1 MNDAKRER
9 ALVLGIGNVLL
20 RDEGLGVRAIEYF
33 SERYGFGPDVDC
45 LDGGTSGLGLL
56 SYIKDYSHIIVV
68 DAVAAS
74 GPPGKV
80 IRIPGEEV
88 AKWPALKS
96 TSAHQIGLRD
106 LIEIARFQGLS
117 PELVIIGI
125 IPKDITPGLELTP
138 ETAESVPKAAEAVRE
153 ELSRFGFKAERKKPS
168 PFEKGG

>member
-1 MNDAKRER
+1 MADAKRKK

-20 RDEGLGVRAIEYF
+20 KDEGLGVRAIEYF

-74 GPPGKV
+74 GPPGKLL
-80 IRIPGEEV
+80 RIPGEEV
-88 AKWPALKS
+88 VKWPALKS

-106 LIEIARFQGLS
+106 LIEIAKFQGLR

-125 IPKDITPGLELTP
+125 IPRDITPGIELTP
-138 ETAESVPKAAEAVRE
+138 EAARSVPLAAEAIRD
-153 ELSRFGFKAERKKPS
+153 ELTRFGFSVEKK
-168 PFEKGG
+168 G

>member
-1 MNDAKRER
+1 MNDAKRKR

-20 RDEGLGVRAIEYF
+20 KDEGLGVRAIEYF

-106 LIEIARFQGLS
+106 LIEIAKFQGLS

-125 IPKDITPGLELTP
+125 IPEDITPGLELT
-138 ETAESVPKAAEAVRE
+138 ALAARSVPLAAEAIRE
-153 ELSRFGFKAERKKPS
+153 ELARFGFRAEKKV
-168 PFEKGG
+168 

>member
-1 MNDAKRER
+1 MASDAKLKR

-20 RDEGLGVRAIEYF
+20 KDEGLGVRTIEYF
-33 SERYGFGPDVDC
+33 SERYGFGPEVAC

-56 SYIKDYSHIIVV
+56 SYIKDYSHLIVV

-80 IRIPGEEV
+80 IRIPGEE
-88 AKWPALKS
+88 AAGWPALKS

-106 LIEIARFQGLS
+106 LIEIAKFQGLN

-138 ETAESVPKAAEAVRE
+138 EASGSIPLAAEAVRE
-153 ELSRFGFKAERKKPS
+153 ELQRFGFRAEKK
-168 PFEKGG
+168 E